1 MNKKTTTLGIT
12 AALIGGVAALVSAL
26 VAGKSRPRPT
36 PAPGDA
42 ATGQGASATPAASQ
56 PTAAKPEAQTDVQAT
71 NPAAAPTPITPR
83 PAPTGAEGHAAPDL
97 AADTDLSPSHRAPQA
112 FRPDMDAPMT
122 AAEREAL
129 RPATTA
135 PSLVG
140 ESTSGPAAG

>member
-12 AALIGGVAALVSAL
+12 AALIGGVAALLSAL
-26 VAGKSRPRPT
+26 VAGKSRPRP
-36 PAPGDA
+36 APSDA
-42 ATGQGASATPAASQ
+42 AKGQAA
-56 PTAAKPEAQTDVQAT
+56 AARPEAQTDIQAT

-97 AADTDLSPSHRAPQA
+97 AADTDLGPSHRAPEA